1 MYARA
6 GEDQLCHGLVAS
18 QRYTNLIEGY
28 FKSFFGIRFVWFSSV
43 FLFSGGGVRIFL
55 SMLFSLISDVVPS
68 HLRYVPGRAVPEI
81 ANLYRSR
88 LMYLYPSISAISGLS
103 APFTGAWLMDV
114 NIWRPFQL
122 AVGVSLLSLPILF
135 HIPERWTPNS
145 KKHDTLSST
154 EATSLGYAPEEM
166 PNDYAAVQQEDSD
179 GESDR
184 RREYSRRSSELYSP
198 QLLLCY
204 SMFFLKR
211 LGFMSYP
218 FVYQFASRALHWPL
232 RRTTILQI
240 SEAVGSTLANM
251 ILIPS
256 LSTYILNFQ
265 ITTSERLDWS
275 LVCVNSSILAISF
288 IVLWLGR
295 TPFFFIAGMTN
306 TTIFSQPNC
315 ILTKTTIKS
324 VGDYRDR
331 IGPWAGNPGHR
342 GVGDRQS
349 PYGPNVYQR
358 GISWPYSSDNRRAFD
373 GSAPICWQWNH
384 FSAGRLL
391 FPAFCRKP

>member
-1 MYARA
+1 M
-6 GEDQLCHGLVAS
+6 VPS

-68 HLRYVPGRAVPEI
+68 HLRYVLGGVVPKSLI
-81 ANLYRSR
+81 YVRSR

-114 NIWRPFQL
+114 NIWRPFHL
-122 AVGVSLLSLPILF
+122 AVGVSLLSLPILY
-135 HIPERWTPNS
+135 HIPERWKPNT
-145 KKHDTLSST
+145 KKHDTPSNT
-154 EATSLGYAPEEM
+154 EATKLRYEPEEI
-166 PNDYAAVQQEDSD
+166 PYKYAAIHQEDSD
-179 GESDR
+179 GESDS
-184 RREYSRRSSELYSP
+184 RREYSRGGSELYSP

-275 LVCVNSSILAISF
+275 LVCVNSSILACSF
-288 IVLWLGR
+288 IILWLAR
-295 TPFFFIAGMTN
+295 TPVFFIAGMNGTSFRLN
-306 TTIFSQPNC
+306 F
-315 ILTKTTIKS
+315 ILTNNYQS

-331 IGPWAGNPGHR
+331 IGP
-342 GVGDRQS
+342 
-349 PYGPNVYQR
+349 
-358 GISWPYSSDNRRAFD
+358 
-373 GSAPICWQWNH
+373 
-384 FSAGRLL
+384 
-391 FPAFCRKP
+391 